1 MIIISIT
8 LADFTDFSNETKILH
23 FNTTHACVNIEIFDD
38 KIVERDVGYFKERFQ
53 VTLEFGEEN
62 TASSLTTIVSHV
74 IERNGHKSRIIAK
87 FMY

>member
-8 LADFTDFSNETKILH
+8 LADFPDFSTETKILH
-23 FNTTHACVNIEIFDD
+23 FNACVNIEIFDD

-62 TASSLTTIVSHV
+62 TASSLTTIVSQTCD
-74 IERNGHKSRIIAK
+74 
-87 FMY
+87 

>member
-1 MIIISIT
+1 MTKLFKET
-8 LADFTDFSNETKILH
+8 LDM
-23 FNTTHACVNIEIFDD
+23 
-38 KIVERDVGYFKERFQ
+38 ERFQ

-74 IERNGHKSRIIAK
+74 IEMNGHKSRIIAK